1 MLSMFED
8 TIDGRA
14 EFIALPA
21 GTSFVAA
28 PLPTGQIVRVRAGRV
43 IARRS
48 APPAAVVRERDTV
61 SLNLA
66 ALARAFAARLR
77 QTDPEAFTE
86 AQAEAYATAL
96 QTDMPRSRRA
106 LYCLSRDVFLSG
118 RQYLDQ
124 FNEVFAEVFGAYG
137 DAERYRDFVSVPATA
152 AAGMR

>member
-14 EFIALPA
+14 EFIALLA
-21 GTSFVAA
+21 GTSFVAG
-28 PLPTGQIVRVRAGRV
+28 PLTGQIVRVRAGRV
-43 IARRS
+43 IARRK

-66 ALARAFAARLR
+66 ALAKAFAARLR

-96 QTDMPRSRRA
+96 QNDMPRSRRA